1 MKQKTQATAV
11 NQTQTEAEER
21 QETRRKI
28 GLMGGTFNPPH
39 LGHLLVAEQVY
50 EALDLDNIHFMP
62 TAKPGHAAGKET
74 IDASYRVDM
83 VDYAIEDNPHF
94 SLNLTEV
101 NRGGTTY
108 TIDTIKELKEAS
120 PETDYYFIIGEDSVM
135 DLAEWKNIEQLLDL
149 VQFVGVKRPGYQA
162 EVNFPIIWVDTPELD
177 ISSSDIR
184 QRVSEGQSIKY
195 LTPDR
200 VRDYI
205 EDKGLYKGE
214 E

>member
-1 MKQKTQATAV
+1 MKQKTQTTAV
-11 NQTQTEAEER
+11 NQTQTEVEER
-21 QETRRKI
+21 QENRRKI

-39 LGHLLVAEQVY
+39 LGHLLAAEQVY

-62 TAKPGHAAGKET
+62 TAKPGHATGKET

-101 NRGGTTY
+101 NRGGRTY

-135 DLAEWKNIEQLLDL
+135 DLADWKDIDELLDL

-162 EVNFPIIWVDTPELD
+162 EVDFPIIWVDTPELD